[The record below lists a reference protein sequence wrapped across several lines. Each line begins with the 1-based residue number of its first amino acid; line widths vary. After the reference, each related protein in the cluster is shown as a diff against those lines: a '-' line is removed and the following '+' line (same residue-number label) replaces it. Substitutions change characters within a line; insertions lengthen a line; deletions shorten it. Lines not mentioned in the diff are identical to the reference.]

1 MMASDFG
8 AANRICSWNGT
19 GKMRSKASWAAG
31 SLAVMVVA
39 SHTPSVQA
47 GQEPPS
53 GQSDVTPV
61 TAAQERVDH
70 FAVVCCG
77 WSRGSERHKKW
88 YWQSNERIGKMLKEV
103 YGYPDESVYR
113 LCEEGKGRGPA
124 VDGRSSLVN
133 FRAVFEHLAKIMEKD
148 DHLFVYLVG
157 HGEAGPRGFVFE
169 MTDGQLTGIELSRL
183 LDAVPTER
191 IVVVANPCNSG
202 ALIPAI
208 SKPGRVI
215 CTSTTAREGNAAGW
229 EGSMTNALAGKED
242 VDADGDGRISIKEA
256 YNASI
261 DGTVEWY
268 RKKGLPLQE
277 HPLLDD
283 NGDGVGH
290 HGKDPLIEADGTL
303 AANTFLGNNGKKL
316 QYSRAA
322 LQRLANENQSLEL
335 E

>member
-1 MMASDFG
+1 MMNRHMRPTAMLITITLTFH
-8 AANRICSWNGT
+8 AA
-19 GKMRSKASWAAG
+19 
-31 SLAVMVVA
+31 
-39 SHTPSVQA
+39 SVQA
-47 GQEPPS
+47 AGQPPTD
-53 GQSDVTPV
+53 QSDSTPPA
-61 TAAQERVDH
+61 AAQERVDH

-77 WSRGSERHKKW
+77 WSRGSKQHKKW

-103 YGYPDESVYR
+103 YGYPDESVFR
-113 LCEEGKGRGPA
+113 LCEEGKSRGPA
-124 VDGRSSLVN
+124 VDGRSTLVN
-133 FRAVFEHLAKIMEKD
+133 LRAVFEHLAKIMEKD

-169 MTDGQLTGIELSRL
+169 MTDGQLTGVELSRL
-183 LDAVPTER
+183 LDALPTER

-202 ALIPAI
+202 ALIPAV

-215 CTSTTAREGNAAGW
+215 CTSTTPREGNAAGW
-229 EGSMTNALAGKED
+229 EGYVTHALAGRES
-242 VDADGDGRISIKEA
+242 VDTNGDGRISLKEA

-290 HGKDPLIEADGTL
+290 HGKDPLVEGDGTL

-322 LQRLANENQSLEL
+322 LQRLANENQNLEL